1 MAIKG
6 LSRSAFEEVMAAYV
20 RPSDAIDSFEHLVGR
35 GQQLESIEEAIVSP
49 GKHIFIYGD
58 RGAGKT
64 SLAQTIAYAHNPSA
78 SAPVLVACG
87 KKTTFSSIV
96 FDIANQLVGRSRFLI
111 AEKSRTSGRQLSIG
125 PFSGIGGSVNGSS
138 TEKMTERQIDV
149 VDLNAATAL
158 LSEAAT
164 IRGGRSIVVIDEF
177 ENLPSL
183 EDRQL
188 FAELIKQLSDRK
200 VPVTL
205 VFCGIGKSLEDLLQG
220 HGSSD
225 RYLHEEK
232 LPTPPLN
239 FGQQWE
245 IVDAAATKL
254 GLTVNSDSRLR
265 IAQVSDGFPHY
276 VHLIC
281 EKLFWRAFRAEEEI
295 DELTPEDY
303 MAAVQAALNSV
314 EARLRAAYD
323 LAVKKDLDQYQEVL
337 WAVADHY
344 ELTRNTQSIYSN
356 SYERIMEE
364 RGRTPLTQ
372 KTFMARLT
380 ALKSPSHGAILT
392 GERRGWIRFSENL
405 IRGYVRLVAESSGVR
420 LALEHEPAPPPKVL
434 TANAGRRGI
443 DPAAPTRSYGS
454 WGRGI

>member
-20 RPSDAIDSFEHLVGR
+20 RPSNAIDSFEHLVGR
-35 GQQLESIEEAIVSP
+35 GQQLERIEEAVASP
-49 GKHIFIYGD
+49 GKHVFIYGD

-78 SAPVLVACG
+78 STPVLVACG

-96 FDIANQLVGRSRFLI
+96 FDIANQLIGRSRLLTT
-111 AEKSRTSGRQLSIG
+111 ERSRTSGGQLSIG
-125 PFSGIGGSVNGSS
+125 PLTGSGVSGNS
-138 TEKMTERQIDV
+138 TEKIAERQIDI
-149 VDLNAATAL
+149 VDLNAATSI
-158 LSEAAT
+158 LSEAASV
-164 IRGGRSIVVIDEF
+164 RGGRSIVVIDEF

-205 VFCGIGKSLEDLLQG
+205 VFCGIGESLEDLLQG

-254 GLTVNSDSRLR
+254 GLAVNIDSRLR

-281 EKLFWRAFRAEEEI
+281 EKLFWRAFRAEEFV
-295 DELTPEDY
+295 DELSPEDY
-303 MAAVQAALNSV
+303 MAAVQSALNSV

-323 LAVKKDLDQYQEVL
+323 LAVKKDLDQYQEIL

-380 ALKSPSHGAILT
+380 ALKSASHGSILT

-420 LALEHEPAPPPKVL
+420 LALEHEPAMPPKVL

-443 DPAAPTRSYGS
+443 DPAAPKRSYGS
-454 WGRGI
+454 WGRGM